1 MTQSKKK
8 ERKKKQGRKCQ
19 HIMCS
24 QPLPQKGEETHL
36 GWVQTRG
43 WVHLSPH
50 KHVGSGP
57 QESFLAFKET
67 ECSRSKNQSKSTT
80 WLLIKPEKSGEMQT
94 VYQWIILPNP
104 RTPSP
109 GFKEL
114 FKDFAIFFIE
124 KKEKSHLLH
133 NIFGSAKLRVLRE
146 CCVQK
151 NKTKRNSQRKLWCC
165 HQCAAEHVCGWGFVV
180 SAFFS
185 LPPDPACSHQR
196 HSVLPHPSK
205 KRIKR
210 RKKGHREKCR
220 D

>member
-1 MTQSKKK
+1 MALWELKYVNFVQQGYSDSSPITIINSCMQHLHFWDDAIKKTNK
-8 ERKKKQGRKCQ
+8 QTEKQGRKCQ
-19 HIMCS
+19 HGMCS
-24 QPLPQKGEETHL
+24 QPLWLKGEETHW
-36 GWVQTRG
+36 GSVQTTG

-109 GFKEL
+109 GFKEV
-114 FKDFAIFFIE
+114 FKDFAKFFIKK

-133 NIFGSAKLRVLRE
+133 NIFGSAKLRALRE
-146 CCVQK
+146 CCVKK
-151 NKTKRNSQRKLWCC
+151 NN
-165 HQCAAEHVCGWGFVV
+165 
-180 SAFFS
+180 
-185 LPPDPACSHQR
+185 
-196 HSVLPHPSK
+196 K
-205 KRIKR
+205 KK
-210 RKKGHREKCR
+210 
-220 D
+220 